1 METLFWILVFLFA
14 LFAAWCVILM
24 SATFPLPAAP
34 QNEKPAEQPRR
45 RRMKS
50 PPNNP
55 AAADALKTFDLR
67 VCSNVRPIVPAHRV
81 RRTFPA

>member
-34 QNEKPAEQPRR
+34 QNEKA
-45 RRMKS
+45 
-50 PPNNP
+50 
-55 AAADALKTFDLR
+55 
-67 VCSNVRPIVPAHRV
+67 
-81 RRTFPA
+81 RRTTPPPQTPQNV

>member
-14 LFAAWCVILM
+14 LFAAWRVILM
-24 SATFPLPAAP
+24 SATFPCPP
-34 QNEKPAEQPRR
+34 R

>member
-14 LFAAWCVILM
+14 LVAAWRVILM

-45 RRMKS
+45 R
-50 PPNNP
+50 
-55 AAADALKTFDLR
+55 DALKTFDLR
-67 VCSNVRPIVPAHRV
+67 VCSNARSIVPAHRV